1 MLEST
6 RGPSRNPA
14 WAATINKAASVSR
27 IKMTSDGRES
37 SVRAEEAGE
46 NTGKKA
52 GIERLAG
59 LVFDLIQ

>member
-1 MLEST
+1 MLAST

-14 WAATINKAASVSR
+14 WAATINKAASVSEDQNDQR
-27 IKMTSDGRES
+27 GRES
-37 SVRAEEAGE
+37 RVRAEEAGE
-46 NTGKKA
+46 DTGKKA